1 MQLRAELRSAVQGV
15 RDAVLRR
22 DRGQLQ
28 LRTGVFLSKVR
39 PEGRTLRPVHHIV
52 RAEQHRRRLRL
63 NQRSPW
69 KHLRAAMQR

>member
-1 MQLRAELRSAVQGV
+1 
-15 RDAVLRR
+15 
-22 DRGQLQ
+22 
-28 LRTGVFLSKVR
+28 
-39 PEGRTLRPVHHIV
+39 VHHIV

>member
-1 MQLRAELRSAVQGV
+1 MQGV

-39 PEGRTLRPVHHIV
+39 AEGGTVRPLHHIV

-63 NQRSPW
+63 NQRPPR
-69 KHLRAAMQR
+69 KHLRAAVQRAGVGDDT